1 MDWQNYKLTMHAH
14 HIKNMKIYTYPKDYP
29 ENQYTRKDL
38 INDILA
44 GVAFLGLMYSLI
56 VLYVVLTV

>member
-1 MDWQNYKLTMHAH
+1 
-14 HIKNMKIYTYPKDYP
+14 MKIYTYPKDYP